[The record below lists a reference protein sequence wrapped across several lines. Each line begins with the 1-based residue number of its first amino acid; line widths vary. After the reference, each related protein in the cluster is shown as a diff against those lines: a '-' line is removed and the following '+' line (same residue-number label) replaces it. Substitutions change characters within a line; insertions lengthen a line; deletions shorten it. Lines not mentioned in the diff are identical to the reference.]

1 VFVDARRVASGERI
15 ETDVCIVGAGAAGIT
30 LAREFVGG
38 PVRVAVLESG
48 GLTFD
53 AETQSLYEGQ
63 LAGVPYFPL
72 TTARVRFF
80 GGTTNHWAGFCH
92 PFGEQD
98 FEPRAWVP
106 YSGWPLRKAELE
118 QFYERASRIVHLDS
132 AEFGVG
138 YWSERSTAAPLP
150 LNGRVVTRPA
160 QIAPESFRNFGATYR
175 DVLGGSR
182 NVVTYLYANATEIE
196 TDETD
201 RSVSG
206 VRVATLEGKE
216 FSVSARSFVLAL
228 GGIENPRL
236 LLASTGRHPRGL
248 GNQHDLVGRFFLEHP
263 RFRAATVVPAD
274 PQLRVGFYV
283 PHRARATEIQGY
295 IALSDELKRAEE
307 LVDVQIRIEPDYR
320 ESFARALDSD
330 DVDSLEALEAAARSG
345 GPLDDFGRHV
355 SRIAS
360 DVTTWR
366 QFTVAGSPLPVP
378 YPEVVSTL
386 ARSGRVD
393 RVSLLPALLG
403 DIAGFGYA
411 KVSGAAPL
419 DTLALTARMEAA
431 PNPDSRVTL
440 VRERDAL
447 GMRRVKLD
455 WRLSEID
462 KRSAVRAVE
471 IVGAELGRAGLGRLR
486 VDVSERESGW
496 PDDIAGGWHHMG
508 TTRMSDDPRRG
519 VVDRNCRVYGLS
531 NLFVAGSSVFPT
543 AGSGTP
549 TLTLVALALR
559 LADHLKSRFR

>member
-1 VFVDARRVASGERI
+1 MFVDARRLASGERI

-30 LAREFVGG
+30 VAREFVNT

-92 PFGEQD
+92 PFDEQD

-106 YSGWPLRKAELE
+106 YSGWPIRKAELE
-118 QFYERASRIVHLDS
+118 PYYERASRIVHLES
-132 AEFGVG
+132 TEFGIE
-138 YWSERSTAAPLP
+138 YWGERTTVAPLP

-160 QIAPESFRNFGATYR
+160 QIVPKSLRNFGATYR
-175 DVLGGSR
+175 DELGGAR
-182 NVVTYLYANATEIE
+182 NVVTYLHANATEIE
-196 TDETD
+196 TDESGA
-201 RSVSG
+201 SVSRI
-206 VRVATLEGKE
+206 RVATLEGHE
-216 FSVSARSFVLAL
+216 FSVSARSFVLAV

-236 LLASTGRHPRGL
+236 LLASTRRHTRGL
-248 GNQHDLVGRFFLEHP
+248 GNEHDVVGRFFLEHP

-274 PQLRVGFYV
+274 PELRVGFYV

-295 IALSDELKRAEE
+295 LALSDELKRAEE

-320 ESFARALDSD
+320 DSFARALESD
-330 DVDSLEALEAAARSG
+330 DVDSLEALEAAARG
-345 GPLDDFGRHV
+345 REPLDDFGRHV

-360 DVTTWR
+360 DVMTWR
-366 QFTVAGSPLPVP
+366 RFAVPGSPLPVP

-411 KVSGAAPL
+411 KISGSAPL
-419 DTLALTARMEAA
+419 DSLGLTTRMESA

-447 GMRRVKLD
+447 GMRRVQLD

-471 IVGAELGRAGLGRLR
+471 IVGAELGRTGLGRLR
-486 VDVSERESGW
+486 LDVSERERGW
-496 PDDIAGGWHHMG
+496 PDDLTGGWHHMG
-508 TTRMSDDPRRG
+508 TTRMSHDPKRG
-519 VVDRNCRVYGLS
+519 VVDRNCRVHGIS

-559 LADHLKSRFR
+559 LADHLKRRFP